1 MAVTSNLKTPDISP
15 CGICRQF
22 LREFAPLDTPIYMVA
37 DGYPRDQSTPSLWQ
51 DGQDAERKKLVT
63 LMTLEELLPMSFG
76 PEHLT
81 R

>member
-1 MAVTSNLKTPDISP
+1 MAVTSHLTTPDISP

-37 DGYPRDQSTPSLWQ
+37 DGYPRDEQVPGLWSQ
-51 DGQDAERKKLVT
+51 GQEEKRKKLVT
-63 LMTLEELLPMSFG
+63 VMTLEQLLPMSFG
-76 PEHLT
+76 PEHLD